1 MTSEQTLT
9 ADDNVLKNFTFT
21 GKAGEFFSI
30 WIVNICLTILTLG
43 IYSAWAKV
51 RTNQYF
57 YGNTVLDGAS
67 FRYLADP
74 KQILKGRII
83 AFIIFMLYYF
93 SGMFS
98 PLIAGITLLV
108 IMLLVPALIVLSMAF
123 RLRNSSYRNVRF
135 NFNKDYKQ
143 AYKIFAL
150 PVLFIGAYV
159 FAASLMQAGNA
170 AVDQV
175 DPDIFVMVGLLAL
188 LIAVMFPWWEYMI
201 TAFKVKKSCYGDADL
216 KYHAR
221 AGNYYVMYLKAVFIP
236 VVAMIVVAFVV
247 GSLAAILAPLAG
259 MDPNQGNQAQAMGAV
274 MPFIIMFFMLPL
286 YAWMFAYIQTKR
298 TNLIYNNITI
308 NGHQLRSDLR
318 VGYMTFLYVT
328 NTLAIMVS
336 LGLLIPWAK
345 IRTARYRAAMT
356 SLQPAGDLGSFFNQ
370 QQQSQSAYGEEMGEM
385 FDLDIGF

>member
-9 ADDNVLKNFTFT
+9 ADDNTLKNFTFT

-30 WIVNICLTILTLG
+30 WIVNVCLSILTLG

-51 RTNQYF
+51 RTQQYF
-57 YGNTVLDGAS
+57 YGNTHLDGVS

-74 KQILKGRII
+74 KKILKGRIV

-98 PLIAGITLLV
+98 PLIAGMTLLV

-123 RLRNSSYRNVRF
+123 RLRNSSYRNVKF
-135 NFNKDYKQ
+135 NFNKDFKQ

-150 PVLFIGAYV
+150 PVLFIGAYLFV
-159 FAASLMQAGNA
+159 ASLMQKGNN

-175 DPDIFVMVGLLAL
+175 DPGIFIMVGLLAL

-201 TAFKVKKSCYGDADL
+201 TAFKVKKSCYGDAEL

-221 AGNYYVMYLKAVFIP
+221 AGNYYGMYLKAIFIP
-236 VVAMIVVAFVV
+236 VLAMIVVGLLFVIL
-247 GSLAAILAPLAG
+247 SAILGILLNP
-259 MDPNQGNQAQAMGAV
+259 DPNQDTPAQIMAAV
-274 MPFIIMFFMLPL
+274 IPFIMMFL
-286 YAWMFAYIQTKR
+286 MFAYIQTKR

-328 NTLAIMVS
+328 NTLAMVLS

-356 SLQPAGDLGSFFNQ
+356 SLQPAGDLGGFFNQ
-370 QQQSQSAYGEEMGEM
+370 QQQSQSAYGEEIGEM